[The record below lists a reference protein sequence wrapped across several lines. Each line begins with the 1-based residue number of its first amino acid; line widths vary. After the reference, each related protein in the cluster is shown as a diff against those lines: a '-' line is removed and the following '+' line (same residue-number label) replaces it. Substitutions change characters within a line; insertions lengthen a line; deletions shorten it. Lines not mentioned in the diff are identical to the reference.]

1 LNNSKIAPRSDH
13 EEHPSNGSARLF
25 SNVQFIYELILAQ
38 LELHSLGA
46 AFKLTDEFSRF
57 TLLNVI
63 DDERLRRR
71 LAYFQ
76 TINGASSDYSFI
88 SRKNRTRSV
97 NQYLTHWMYPY
108 KGKFHPQMIRAALNI
123 IGLEAGETVLDPF
136 VGSGTTALEAQL
148 LGVNCIGLDASP
160 LCVLQS
166 KVKTASHEVVGG
178 IRTYCEELPRIEHAD
193 IALEEA
199 ALNPVPSTADQRV
212 QDFFQLAKLIALSD
226 SVRRRK
232 DFTSAFASRTK
243 LMTQSIMDYDDISRQ
258 LGLSLGRVVIE
269 RGDARA
275 LTLRDNSID
284 GVITSPPYAIALDY
298 IKNDA
303 HALQALG
310 LDMRE
315 IREQFVG
322 LRGRMNERV
331 RLYNEDMKKSLDEM
345 MRVLKPNKY
354 AFIVIGN
361 AAYKGQTLE
370 SVELITKYASEIGLG
385 LTKSVD
391 KTIFGLY
398 NVMKKEKVLIF
409 KKDEECT

>member
-1 LNNSKIAPRSDH
+1 
-13 EEHPSNGSARLF
+13 
-25 SNVQFIYELILAQ
+25 
-38 LELHSLGA
+38 
-46 AFKLTDEFSRF
+46 
-57 TLLNVI
+57 
-63 DDERLRRR
+63 
-71 LAYFQ
+71 
-76 TINGASSDYSFI
+76 
-88 SRKNRTRSV
+88 
-97 NQYLTHWMYPY
+97 
-108 KGKFHPQMIRAALNI
+108 
-123 IGLEAGETVLDPF
+123 
-136 VGSGTTALEAQL
+136 
-148 LGVNCIGLDASP
+148 
-160 LCVLQS
+160 
-166 KVKTASHEVVGG
+166 
-178 IRTYCEELPRIEHAD
+178 
-193 IALEEA
+193 
-199 ALNPVPSTADQRV
+199 VPSAADQRV

-232 DFTSAFASRTK
+232 DFASAFASRTK
-243 LMTQSIMDYDDISRQ
+243 LMTQSIMDYDDISRE
-258 LGLSLGRVVIE
+258 LGLLLGRVVID

-275 LTLRDNSID
+275 LPLRDNSID

-345 MRVLKPNKY
+345 VRVLKPNKY
-354 AFIVIGN
+354 ALIVIGN
-361 AAYKGQTLE
+361 ASYKGQTLE
-370 SVELITKYASEIGLG
+370 SVELITKYASEIGLR

-398 NVMKKEKVLIF
+398 NVMQKEKVLIF